1 MKQQPGWLWLPALA
15 SAQNARP
22 RLQFSLD
29 RGSNH
34 CIQYDMAP
42 APQNEL
48 DELVANTMAFVNSI
62 KDGQLEPV
70 VNDGGVATMA
80 VANIVAEGPHGTEPV
95 DAVVA
100 VLNQALA
107 DKSPR
112 PFSPMTWPTFG
123 REEVT
128 RRVANF
134 KAYQLRMK
142 SEREDY
148 YFQTM
153 ARTRTLVEQ
162 CVSAKTKMM
171 GTKVESRS

>member
-1 MKQQPGWLWLPALA
+1 
-15 SAQNARP
+15 
-22 RLQFSLD
+22 
-29 RGSNH
+29 
-34 CIQYDMAP
+34 MAP
-42 APQNEL
+42 ARQNEL
-48 DELVANTMAFVNSI
+48 DVLIADTMAFVDSV
-62 KDGQLEPV
+62 KDGQMQPETIIEDV
-70 VNDGGVATMA
+70 IADTMA
-80 VANIVAEGPHGTEPV
+80 VANTTREKPDRTEPV

-100 VLNQALA
+100 VLHQALA

-142 SEREDY
+142 SAREDY

-153 ARTRTLVEQ
+153 TRTRMVIEQ

-171 GTKVESRS
+171 GTKVKSRS